1 MQVFKAFFKVLNKN
15 KSTLIIYVVIYLGMT
30 IIISNSLQETGEKDF
45 SKVSLNIGIEN
56 QDQGEMGAALMDYL
70 ERHNSLKEVPDEK
83 EALQD
88 AMYYQEVQYV
98 LVIPQDFSEKFAAGE
113 REGLLEGTVVPG
125 SSSAYLIENE
135 IEYFLKTISMY
146 LEAGYEK
153 EQALALAAEDL
164 ELEPEVNFL
173 EESNKKQ
180 LPGGFYF
187 FQYIPYVFLIM
198 MILGLGGVMKTFK
211 NKDLAA
217 RNKCSAMSFLKQ
229 NVQMILGCMVYT
241 IAVYLI
247 FMVMACIY
255 TDDYMFTLQGALSAL
270 NAFVFSICAL
280 SVAYFSIQFVR
291 NVAELNIMSNI
302 FGLAFSFLG
311 GVFVSLDVM
320 SEGAEQVAKFVPSYW
335 YVIANREI
343 QSVTGWSDAGQ
354 VYQAFLV
361 VLVFAAAFFTAG
373 LLVNRMK
380 VRGR

>member
-15 KSTLIIYVVIYLGMT
+15 KSALIIYVVIYLGMT

-320 SEGAEQVAKFVPSYW
+320 SEGAKQVAKFVPSYW